1 MNLKKINPSLQ
12 KSLVE
17 NDLLEP
23 VELLAET
30 FSAIKSGGDCYIV
43 APSGSGKT
51 TMLVI
56 NTIQKLS
63 KAEGEST
70 RALLIV
76 ESKEKMLEMVDLFQ
90 VYGKYTD
97 LRVHGTNDKTDI
109 DNDKNLI
116 SLGIDVLIGTPN
128 KINAL
133 FSGAGFNMNTVR
145 LFIVD
150 DADKV
155 FANRSE
161 TIVMRLAQS
170 IKSTQYI
177 FTVTDETEKTE
188 SVADKVMDE
197 PTWFDFYPNDDEDD
211 D

>member
-76 ESKEKMLEMVDLFQ
+76 ESKEKMVEMVDLFQ